1 MLFAV
6 IARVERC
13 SPEGGSRVHSSAWGV
28 GGAGVCAGCA
38 RGVRARLLSNVF
50 FGVILA
56 RNPGGVFVRAG
67 GGNSGVILAPNL
79 GGFWGVGGDPELLH

>member
-1 MLFAV
+1 MA
-6 IARVERC
+6 
-13 SPEGGSRVHSSAWGV
+13 
-28 GGAGVCAGCA
+28 GGARGGVAGGCA
-38 RGVRARLLSNVF
+38 ARLLSNVF

>member
-13 SPEGGSRVHSSAWGV
+13 SPEGGSRVHPGVGV
-28 GGAGVCAGCA
+28 GGCAGCA

-56 RNPGGVFVRAG
+56 RDFGGIF
-67 GGNSGVILAPNL
+67 GVILISL
-79 GGFWGVGGDPELLH
+79 KTYFSC